1 MTNDNQLPANAP
13 LGSYYANALAFIV
26 ESFLDDNAEDY
37 LDILLMDVESL
48 NEFAEMYNTTVEMIH
63 KANRDLR
70 TISEKYTKE

>member
-1 MTNDNQLPANAP
+1 MTNDNQLPINAP
-13 LGSYYANALAFIV
+13 AGSYYANALAFIV

>member
-1 MTNDNQLPANAP
+1 MTNNNQLPTNAP
-13 LGSYYANALAFIV
+13 AGSYYANALAFIV